1 MPNSQWTKRILAE
14 GLKDLMQTTYL
25 SKLSIGDICAYCN
38 ISRNTF
44 YYHFKD
50 KYDLVSWIFSTETM
64 AHMTNFSDYEHW
76 ADGLLS
82 LCRYLQKNRKFYIH
96 AMDSE
101 GQNSF
106 SSYLMSFYKNL
117 MVHCV
122 QQIDRDASL
131 TEEETDF
138 IARFYTHALVGVLL
152 DWAKDGMKTDPASAV
167 EHVRLL
173 VNGELFQTMLNG
185 KKA

>member
-1 MPNSQWTKRILAE
+1 MPNSQWTKRLLAE
-14 GLKDLMQTTYL
+14 GLKELMQTAPL
-25 SKLSIGDICAYCN
+25 SKVSIGDICAHCN

-82 LCRYLQKNRKFYIH
+82 LCRYLQENRKFYMH
-96 AMDSE
+96 ALDSE

-106 SSYLMSFYKNL
+106 SSYLTSFYKNL
-117 MVHCV
+117 MVHCTEQV
-122 QQIDRDASL
+122 AEGTSL
-131 TEEETDF
+131 TEKEIDF
-138 IARFYTHALVGVLL
+138 IARFYTHALVGLLL
-152 DWAKDGMKTDPASAV
+152 DWTKEGMKTDPAPGI
-167 EHVRLL
+167 ERIRLL
-173 VNGELFQTMLNG
+173 VSGQLFQMMLKD
-185 KKA
+185 KKN